1 MNLLL
6 VYQHSEL
13 TLLLGIFFKFRFA
26 CLVCEIGRWDDDRAL
41 RRCLGLA
48 MAQIEELK
56 FLGYMLSRDRGNC
69 PASIL
74 HFLCS
79 FSHPCLPWHT
89 SRLKPKHP

>member
-13 TLLLGIFFKFRFA
+13 TLLLGIFFEFRFA
-26 CLVCEIGRWDDDRAL
+26 CLVCETGRWDDDRAL

-56 FLGYMLSRDRGNC
+56 RNCGYMLSRDRGNFHSAVLPYISC
-69 PASIL
+69 VHSLIL
-74 HFLCS
+74 VCHGTP
-79 FSHPCLPWHT
+79 HV
-89 SRLKPKHP
+89 